1 MEIKIPGDIRE
12 HTETVFMGLTLRQ
25 TVFSALAVAA
35 SVTVYFALK
44 DTVGAFLISWL
55 SVLAAVP
62 FAVMGFLR
70 YHGMPA
76 EKIIFKALMTAVME
90 RRVILN
96 RPVNLYY
103 ELLREGYEKGGTDC
117 LKD

>member
-1 MEIKIPGDIRE
+1 MEIRIPGDIRE

-44 DTVGAFLISWL
+44 DSVGAFLISWL
-55 SVLAAVP
+55 SVISAAP

-76 EKIIFKALMTAVME
+76 EKIVLKAVMTLMLE
-90 RRVILN
+90 RRVLLS

-103 ELLREGYEKGGTDC
+103 ELMREGYEKGGMAC